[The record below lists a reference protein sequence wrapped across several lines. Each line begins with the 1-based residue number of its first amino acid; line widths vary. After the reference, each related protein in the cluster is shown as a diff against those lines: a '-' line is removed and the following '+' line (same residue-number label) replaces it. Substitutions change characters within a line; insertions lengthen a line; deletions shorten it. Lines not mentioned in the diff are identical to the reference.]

1 MIDTLG
7 MDPEDT
13 SYDEDMDVLLLKS
26 ERRLDMHGLTLGR
39 MIDTLGMDPE
49 DVVLV
54 HDCLF
59 TKFGEWRMEY
69 NQHHNGHPG
78 TISCMDMIGEADF
91 WRLHVGIGSGVRPE
105 ALSRYVVSHFN
116 VKESQHLYGTVFDSV
131 IFHLT
136 GNYLAATSPELL
148 PPSLRDPMDKFYI
161 DHLFRDREITSGN
174 YSSDRASDT

>member
-13 SYDEDMDVLLLKS
+13 AYDEDMDVLLLKS

-78 TISCMDMIGEADF
+78 PISCMERCSIVLYFTLQET
-91 WRLHVGIGSGVRPE
+91 I
-105 ALSRYVVSHFN
+105 
-116 VKESQHLYGTVFDSV
+116 SQ
-131 IFHLT
+131 
-136 GNYLAATSPELL
+136 
-148 PPSLRDPMDKFYI
+148 R
-161 DHLFRDREITSGN
+161 
-174 YSSDRASDT
+174 RAQNFCPQV